1 MDKKWT
7 PNKIGDLGNK
17 IAIVTGT
24 GGIGYEV
31 ALCLTKAGAKVILA
45 GRNPD
50 KGDEAVQNILSQ
62 VPNGQISFGQIDLA
76 SLTSIR
82 QFCENIELTLDRI
95 DILVNNA
102 GIMNPPTRKTT
113 ADNFEL
119 QTGTNYLGPFA
130 LTAGL
135 LPLLKKSQSAWVVNL
150 SSIASRQGNINF
162 EDFQSEKEY
171 VPMKAYSQSKL
182 AMLLFTR
189 ELQKQSDKK
198 GWGIT
203 SVSAHPGVSRTNLIV
218 NGSGKNSLAG
228 IARRTL
234 GNILFQPASHG
245 AWATLFA
252 ATEPDVKKGAYYG
265 PSRLRETRGYPKEAH
280 IISQAMD
287 DSVADKL
294 WNLSIRLTH
303 VSFIWE
309 NRLKA

>member
-1 MDKKWT
+1 MDRKWT
-7 PNKIGDLGNK
+7 SNKVGNLSKK

-31 ALCLTKAGAKVILA
+31 ALCLTKAGAKVVLA

-50 KGDEAVQNILSQ
+50 KGNESVQNILSQ
-62 VPNGQISFGQIDLA
+62 VPNGKISFEKVDLA
-76 SLTSIR
+76 SLISIK
-82 QFCENIELTLDRI
+82 QFCENINLTLSRI

-119 QTGTNYLGPFA
+119 QIGTNYLGPFT

-135 LPLLKKSQSAWVVNL
+135 LPLLKNSQSPRVVNL
-150 SSIASRQGNINF
+150 SSIASLQGNIDF
-162 EDFQSEKEY
+162 ENFQSEKEY

-189 ELQKQSDKK
+189 ELQKQSDKN

-203 SVSAHPGVSRTNLIV
+203 AVSAHPGVSRTNLIV
-218 NGSGKNSLAG
+218 NGFGRNSLAG

-252 ATEPDVKKGAYYG
+252 ATYPDVKKGGYYG
-265 PSRLRETRGYPKEAH
+265 PSKLRETRGYPKEAH
-280 IISQAMD
+280 IIVQAMD
-287 DSVADKL
+287 DSVANKL
-294 WNLSIRLTH
+294 WNLSINLTQ
-303 VSFIWE
+303 VAF
-309 NRLKA
+309 N